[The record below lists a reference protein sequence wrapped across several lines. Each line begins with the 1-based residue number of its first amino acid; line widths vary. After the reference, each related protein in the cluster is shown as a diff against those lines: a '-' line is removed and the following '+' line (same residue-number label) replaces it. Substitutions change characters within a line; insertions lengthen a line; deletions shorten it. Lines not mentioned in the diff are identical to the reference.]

1 MILPCRARLVGRS
14 RGCWPHPQRSDAV
27 PLHCNGWLANR
38 VSLTDEA
45 VIRVAHLETAG
56 DRRPCRVPGPHPYY
70 QRMIPRD
77 DPRRTLRGSPRSPI
91 GRLSAR
97 EGRFR
102 MFLGTPRKW
111 WIAAAVPLVLGFV
124 LLATGDGTMLR
135 TAAAVLLLL
144 LAMVLFGMAPMR
156 YGQSARTPPSSAAE
170 TLPTTPSDAIDPPRP
185 RALIEGRDPSEV

>member
-45 VIRVAHLETAG
+45 VIRVSHLETAG
-56 DRRPCRVPGPHPYY
+56 DRRPCRVPGPHPYC

-135 TAAAVLLLL
+135 TAAAIVLLL
-144 LAMVLFGMAPMR
+144 LAMGLFGMAPMR
-156 YGQSARTPPSSAAE
+156 YGQSARAAPPGTAD